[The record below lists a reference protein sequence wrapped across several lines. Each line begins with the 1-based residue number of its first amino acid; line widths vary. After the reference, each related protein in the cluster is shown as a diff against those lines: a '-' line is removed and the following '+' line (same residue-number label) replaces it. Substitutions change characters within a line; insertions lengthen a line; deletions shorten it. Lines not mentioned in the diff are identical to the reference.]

1 MGNSRSALWH
11 VLAVATVAVW
21 GGSFVSTR
29 ILLSSGF
36 TPTQIFLLRFVL
48 AYGVLLACSHRRLF
62 ADTKRHEFLLALCG
76 LFAGTLYFLAE
87 NTALEYSPVSNVS
100 LIVCANPLFTM
111 IFAGLLFRGE
121 RLGKRQVLGSLITLC
136 GMATVV
142 LNGKFVL
149 RISPVGD
156 LLAFLAAL
164 SWTFYSL
171 IVRPLSLRYSALFIT
186 RKIFLYGALSSFP
199 VLFFTGADIPWKAFA
214 EPRVLGN
221 FLFLGIVASLFGYVV
236 WNRVL
241 KSIGTVLASNYIY
254 AVPLFSIAISVAV
267 LRERITVATIVGAAL
282 VLGGMFLAEYGF
294 GKKSP

>member
-62 ADTKRHEFLLALCG
+62 SDTKRHEFLLALCG

-149 RISPVGD
+149 RISPAGD

-186 RKIFLYGALSSFP
+186 RKIFFYGALSSFP
-199 VLFFTGADIPWKAFA
+199 VLLFTGTGVPWKAFA

-254 AVPLFSIAISVAV
+254 AVPIFSIAISVAV

>member
-48 AYGVLLACSHRRLF
+48 AYGVLLASSHRRLF
-62 ADTKRHEFLLALCG
+62 SDTKRHEFLLALCG

-156 LLAFLAAL
+156 LLAFFAAL

-171 IVRPLSLRYSALFIT
+171 IVRSLSLRYSALFIT

-199 VLFFTGADIPWKAFA
+199 VLLFTGTGIPWKAFA